1 MVFADA
7 DDCDIDEESMTYLLY
22 SSGTL
27 DGARGLINRDAW
39 DLVIYLHAVSDT
51 NQHQGMGTEYSMKT
65 VQHYWVNIVKQQVT
79 GGGCPTLHDTLI
91 QPMEAA
97 LNQPTFLTQAQALL
111 GKVISEHTTQRNAKV
126 QSIVNKD
133 RQVV

>member
-1 MVFADA
+1 M
-7 DDCDIDEESMTYLLY
+7 
-22 SSGTL
+22 
-27 DGARGLINRDAW
+27 
-39 DLVIYLHAVSDT
+39 
-51 NQHQGMGTEYSMKT
+51 HQKT

-79 GGGCPTLHDTLI
+79 GGGCNTLRDTLI

-111 GKVISEHTTQRNAKV
+111 GTAISKHTTQRIAEV

-133 RQVV
+133 RQVAPKRMQLGAT